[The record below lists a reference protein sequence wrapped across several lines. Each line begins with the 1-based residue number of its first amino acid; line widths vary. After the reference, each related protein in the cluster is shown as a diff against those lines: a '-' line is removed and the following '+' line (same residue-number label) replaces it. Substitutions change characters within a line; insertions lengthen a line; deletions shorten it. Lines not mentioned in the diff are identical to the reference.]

1 MPRSRVSIGLLGAGQ
16 WCKVCAH
23 PKSAVSSVPRPL
35 SERMKKAAA
44 TMYETASHSLSSMT
58 AHAQRGAKPNSR
70 RAQLEW
76 ELGQQPLPAVRAG
89 GARQAGGAGS
99 GWRAGRGLG
108 RTLHVGRRAAPL
120 LGTDSADARGR
131 LRFCL
136 LDRMSRGR
144 GAIDQM
150 KNSGNDMRQNA
161 TSCDKTHRSS

>member
-76 ELGQQPLPAVRAG
+76 ELGQQPLPAVRAH

-120 LGTDSADARGR
+120 FGTAAPTPAASPSASPVPGQAVGGGG
-131 LRFCL
+131 
-136 LDRMSRGR
+136 DRSEVSREFR
-144 GAIDQM
+144 ETPQM
-150 KNSGNDMRQNA
+150 
-161 TSCDKTHRSS
+161 T